1 MNNDDLFFGLGKVLL
16 SPGLAIALV
25 VGASA
30 VGLTALLVSRPSP
43 ATYADCI
50 LAYAPRNSG
59 PAVHHIAKACREK
72 FPEEKP
78 DFSAFATD
86 ESKR

>member
-1 MNNDDLFFGLGKVLL
+1 MTIQNLYFGSLLAIGLGAGVI
-16 SPGLAIALV
+16 GLA
-25 VGASA
+25 
-30 VGLTALLVSRPSP
+30 ALLIGPPSP

>member
-1 MNNDDLFFGLGKVLL
+1 MNSQNIYL
-16 SPGLAIALV
+16 GLAIALA
-25 VGASA
+25 VGFGS
-30 VGLTALLVSRPSP
+30 GLTALLVSRPSP

-72 FPEEKP
+72 FPL
-78 DFSAFATD
+78 DFSAYATD
-86 ESKR
+86 ESKRQRPGD